1 MWDKIGTL
9 KFVTNIYSNIV
20 QDSSFSAS
28 SAAPGIR
35 PSRRVTS
42 GRTLAPAEHAQL
54 GAGQRPWADDQLKPV
69 DSRHVPSAAG
79 PRQDPSS
86 EATAERS
93 GPNSGIRVARC
104 GDQGSRGPRRR
115 PTAHRRLHKRPPAP
129 GAPAAGP
136 ALPLERQWTLITGA
150 AHTRPDRA
158 RWRTGAC

>member
-93 GPNSGIRVARC
+93 GPSPGIRVARC
-104 GDQGSRGPRRR
+104 GRETKSRPRPGEPGPSPPPQR
-115 PTAHRRLHKRPPAP
+115 PT
-129 GAPAAGP
+129 GAGRAG
-136 ALPLERQWTLITGA
+136 
-150 AHTRPDRA
+150 
-158 RWRTGAC
+158 RWASSTP